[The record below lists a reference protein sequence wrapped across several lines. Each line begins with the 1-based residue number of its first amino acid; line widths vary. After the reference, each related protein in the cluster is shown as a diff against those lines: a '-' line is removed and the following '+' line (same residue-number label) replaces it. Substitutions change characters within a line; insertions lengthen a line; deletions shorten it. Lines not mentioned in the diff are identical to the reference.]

1 MGELVAAFD
10 RRDIGH
16 PKRGRT
22 DGFPELAQLLD
33 APFRWIAGDQCR
45 VDGPDR
51 NTRDPVRVQVGF
63 GQSLIDAGLIGA
75 ERSTALQQQDD
86 TLEGRPLR
94 RHVRLSQK
102 DRLNSTNPSIA
113 RMSGELDAA
122 SQAARAR

>member
-22 DGFPELAQLLD
+22 DSFPELAQLLD
-33 APFRWIAGDQCR
+33 APFRRIAGDQCR

-102 DRLNSTNPSIA
+102 GSGQFDESRFA
-113 RMSGELDAA
+113 RISGDLDAA